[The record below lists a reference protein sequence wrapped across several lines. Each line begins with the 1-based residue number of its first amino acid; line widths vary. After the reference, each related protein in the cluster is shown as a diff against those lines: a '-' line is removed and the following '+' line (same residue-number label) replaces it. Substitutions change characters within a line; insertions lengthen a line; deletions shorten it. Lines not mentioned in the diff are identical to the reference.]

1 MKNLLAILLMVVMF
15 SSCEGE
21 MGPPG
26 KDGEGMWW
34 HVTEPIK
41 VNSSQWEL
49 AQTPEGIPYYFYEYQ
64 IKELNSDIYDGG
76 KVLVRMFLDFD
87 TNIEA
92 LAPLQHTEQ
101 REDKEGNRY
110 NEIYGYEYYP
120 GGIMFTV
127 KFGDF
132 IAEQRPPT
140 QYFQVV
146 LNY

>member
-1 MKNLLAILLMVVMF
+1 MKNLLAIFLMAILF
-15 SSCEGE
+15 ASCEGPA
-21 MGPPG
+21 GAPG
-26 KDGEGMWW
+26 KDGQGIWW
-34 HVTEPIK
+34 HVTDPIK
-41 VNSSQWEL
+41 VNSNQWEL
-49 AQTPEGIPYYFYEYQ
+49 GENAEGVPFYFYEYN
-64 IKELNSDIYDGG
+64 IKELDGDVYDGG
-76 KVLVRMFLDFD
+76 KVQVRMFLDFD

-92 LAPLQHTEQ
+92 IAPLEHTEQ
-101 REDKEGNRY
+101 RQDKDGNKY

-132 IAEQRPPT
+132 ITEQRPPT